1 MLVEYTLLKSSHI
14 YIYISCLHY
23 PSSLTFNISPD
34 PELPQTIL
42 TRPRTWLTKVQ
53 NVSNDCGATMS
64 QLDCRVDISRSFQK
78 KTRLTPT
85 GLKNRVSFWV
95 VWKKKWAQVWNW
107 PNGRW
112 SFTPPSPQEVSPPSQ
127 LRSLCNSCHRLLL
140 SHARCPDKKFGQG
153 FLGSLCMRLYY
164 SKRIPIANLIWSPAT
179 RWCIYIYSLYRTCVP
194 SFTGSGCGGKYFT
207 EYPFNATINSLQK
220 MNKCILVIDFD

>member
-1 MLVEYTLLKSSHI
+1 MHHEANPSAYGKKINHIYKNIDLQFKKGSWVVRCLLNIPSWNQVI

-53 NVSNDCGATMS
+53 NVSNGCGATMS

-78 KTRLTPT
+78 KNTAHTNRIEKPGFLLG
-85 GLKNRVSFWV
+85 GL
-95 VWKKKWAQVWNW
+95 KKKWAQVWNW

-153 FLGSLCMRLYY
+153 FLGSLRMRLYY
-164 SKRIPIANLIWSPAT
+164 SKRIPIANLLWSPAT
-179 RWCIYIYSLYRTCVP
+179 RWCIYIY
-194 SFTGSGCGGKYFT
+194 
-207 EYPFNATINSLQK
+207 I
-220 MNKCILVIDFD
+220 

>member
-1 MLVEYTLLKSSHI
+1 MFDACWIYPLEIKSYI
-14 YIYISCLHY
+14 YIYLASTIQVPWLSTSHPTLNFHKQSLPGREPGWLRSKMSAMIVGLQCHNSIAGLISQDH
-23 PSSLTFNISPD
+23 F
-34 PELPQTIL
+34 
-42 TRPRTWLTKVQ
+42 
-53 NVSNDCGATMS
+53 
-64 QLDCRVDISRSFQK
+64 K
-78 KTRLTPT
+78 KKHGSHQQDWKT
-85 GLKNRVSFWV
+85 GFPFGWFE
-95 VWKKKWAQVWNW
+95 KKKWAQVWNW

-179 RWCIYIYSLYRTCVP
+179 RWCIYIYIACIGHVFHRLQALAAGGSISLNILLTQRSILYRKWI
-194 SFTGSGCGGKYFT
+194 SASW
-207 EYPFNATINSLQK
+207 S
-220 MNKCILVIDFD
+220 